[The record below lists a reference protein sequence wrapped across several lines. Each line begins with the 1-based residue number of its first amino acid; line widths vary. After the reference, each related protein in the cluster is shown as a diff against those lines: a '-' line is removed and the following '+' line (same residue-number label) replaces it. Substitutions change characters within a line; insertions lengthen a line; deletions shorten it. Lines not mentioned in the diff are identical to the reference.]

1 MCPVFW
7 YLTII
12 PPISAFTAKI
22 AHHSIYSSLDSV
34 LVSGWLSMAHATSY
48 DDNDVNNFAL
58 FFFLIFYV
66 VGLTGDGLQVQKSI
80 SLP

>member
-1 MCPVFW
+1 
-7 YLTII
+7 
-12 PPISAFTAKI
+12 
-22 AHHSIYSSLDSV
+22 
-34 LVSGWLSMAHATSY
+34 MAHATSY